1 MSAKYSPCPAVLFVA
16 LLLAACEPAQG
27 PRANTGPVPAEHV
40 SPVRVAAVTTA
51 PAERELRL
59 PGVVRAAQRAEPAF
73 LHSGHLAERFVARG
87 EQVQP
92 GQRLASLQNPAL
104 GPALASA
111 EARVRE
117 VDERLV
123 QFEAD
128 LQRAR
133 ELHAQ
138 GLASAELLDR
148 TLAQRNAARESRQ
161 QALATVAEAR
171 DQLADAILRAP
182 FAATVSELLVEP
194 GDFVQ
199 AGQPV
204 LALAGEAGLEVQ
216 LMLPEGLSRHLAP
229 GSEVEVRAVSS
240 GARVQ
245 GQLRELGIARAG
257 RPAPAIVELADMPD
271 FEPGLSVHVAIRY
284 ADAPALTV
292 PLSAV
297 VDPGTGQTRVFRIVS
312 DRAEV
317 VPVRPG
323 RLVGATVEVTGALAD
338 GDLVV
343 VAGHQQLLDGEAV
356 RILP

>member
-1 MSAKYSPCPAVLFVA
+1 MNTTYSPPLAVLFVT

-27 PRANTGPVPAEHV
+27 PGGGSAAVPAEHV

-51 PAERELRL
+51 PGERELRL

-73 LHSGHLAERFVARG
+73 LHPGYLAERFVARG
-87 EQVQP
+87 ERVSA

-104 GPALASA
+104 GPALAST

-117 VDERLV
+117 IDERLV
-123 QFEAD
+123 KLEAD
-128 LQRAR
+128 FERAR
-133 ELHAQ
+133 ELHAE
-138 GLASAELLDR
+138 GLASAEQLDR
-148 TLAQRNAARESRQ
+148 ALAERNAARESRR
-161 QALATVAEAR
+161 QALAAVAEAR
-171 DQLADAILRAP
+171 EQLADAVLRAP
-182 FAATVSELLVEP
+182 FAATVSELLAEP

-204 LALAGEAGLEVQ
+204 LVLAGTGGLEVE
-216 LMLPEGLSRHLAP
+216 LMLPEGLFGRIMP
-229 GSEVEVRAVSS
+229 GATVEVRAVST
-240 GARVQ
+240 GARIA
-245 GQLRELGIARAG
+245 GQVRELGIAREG
-257 RPAPAIVELADMPD
+257 RPAPAIVDLAETPD
-271 FEPGLSVHVAIRY
+271 FEPGLSVHVEIRY
-284 ADAPALTV
+284 AIAPALTV

-297 VDPGTGQTRVFRIVS
+297 VDPGTGTTRVFRIVD

-317 VPVRPG
+317 VPVQPG
-323 RLVGATVEVTGALAD
+323 RLVGGDVEVSGALAA